1 MIASSIHRDKE
12 DDMAS
17 SMKLLI
23 KIIIIAGMFFCF
35 ESSAWAEC
43 VGVVTAGGGQRF
55 WGDVIKGA
63 NQAGKE
69 LGIEIHARGAVDEA
83 NVEGQ
88 RYIIESTMKFGCE
101 GLVLAPN
108 SKDRIKDV
116 AQLKAQGIPT
126 VFIDRDI
133 GGDRISVIKTENF
146 SAGEKAGIEMA
157 KALGGKGKI
166 ALLRFNEDVVS
177 TTARENGFI
186 KGATGGGLEIVVD
199 QYIGTMVGEAR
210 TEAYRILK
218 GLKRIDG
225 IFTPNESTSLGVIK
239 ALERLNKAGNVV
251 HIGFDSHKV
260 MIESLKSQHIY
271 GFIVQSPFQMGYQ
284 GVHTVYR
291 AMHGKDIKQE
301 VYTDVVFINRE
312 NINHKEIRRM
322 LGLQLD

>member
-1 MIASSIHRDKE
+1 
-12 DDMAS
+12 MAS
-17 SMKLLI
+17 STKLLI
-23 KIIIIAGMFFCF
+23 KIIMIAGMFFCF
-35 ESSAWAEC
+35 ESFATAEC
-43 VGVVTAGGGQRF
+43 IGVVTAGGGQGF

-88 RYIIESTMKFGCE
+88 RYIIESMIKSGCK

-108 SKDRIKDV
+108 SEDRKKDA
-116 AQLKAQGIPT
+116 AQLKAKGIPT

-133 GGDRISVIKTENF
+133 GGDRISIIKTENF

-166 ALLRFNEDVVS
+166 AILRFNEDVAS

-186 KGATGGGLEIVVD
+186 KGASSGDLEIVVD

-210 TEAYRILK
+210 SEAYRILK
-218 GLKRIDG
+218 ASKGIDG
-225 IFTPNESTSLGVIK
+225 IFTPNESTSLGAIK
-239 ALERLNKAGNVV
+239 ALERLNKAGKVV
-251 HIGFDSHKV
+251 HIGFDAHKI
-260 MIESLKSQHIY
+260 MIESLNSQHIY
-271 GFIVQSPFQMGYQ
+271 GFIVQRPFQMGYQ

-291 AMHGKDIKQE
+291 AMHGKDVKQE
-301 VYTDVVFINRE
+301 VNTGVVFINRK
-312 NINHKEIRRM
+312 NINHAKIRKM
-322 LGLQLD
+322 LGLRLD

>member
-1 MIASSIHRDKE
+1 MASSI
-12 DDMAS
+12 
-17 SMKLLI
+17 KLLI
-23 KIIIIAGMFFCF
+23 KMIFVVGMFFCF
-35 ESSAWAEC
+35 GSHATAEC
-43 VGVVTAGGGQRF
+43 IGVVTAGGGQGF

-88 RYIIESTMKFGCE
+88 RYIIESTMKFGCK

-108 SKDRIKDV
+108 SKDRKKDV
-116 AQLKAQGIPT
+116 AKLKAQGIPT

-133 GGDRISVIKTENF
+133 GGDRISIIKTENF

-177 TTARENGFI
+177 TTAREKGFI

-210 TEAYRILK
+210 SEAYRILK
-218 GLKRIDG
+218 GSKKIDG

-239 ALERLNKAGNVV
+239 ALERLNKAGKVV
-251 HIGFDSHKV
+251 HIGFDAHKI
-260 MIESLKSQHIY
+260 MIESLKSKHIY
-271 GFIVQSPFQMGYQ
+271 GFIVQRPFQMGYQ

-291 AMHGKDIKQE
+291 AIRGKDIKQK
-301 VYTDVVFINRE
+301 VNTDVVFISRE
-312 NINHKEIRRM
+312 NINNTEIIKI
-322 LGLQLD
+322 LGLQD

>member
-1 MIASSIHRDKE
+1 LIASSIHRDKE

-17 SMKLLI
+17 SIKLLI

>member
-1 MIASSIHRDKE
+1 MASSI
-12 DDMAS
+12 
-17 SMKLLI
+17 KLLS
-23 KIIIIAGMFFCF
+23 KMIIIAGMFFCF
-35 ESSAWAEC
+35 GSYATAEC
-43 VGVVTAGGGQRF
+43 IGVVTAGGGQGF

-88 RYIIESTMKFGCE
+88 RYIIESTMKFGCK

-108 SKDRIKDV
+108 SKDRKKDV

-133 GGDRISVIKTENF
+133 GGDRISIIKTENF

-166 ALLRFNEDVVS
+166 AILRFNEDVAS

-186 KGATGGGLEIVVD
+186 KGASSGGLEIVVD

-210 TEAYRILK
+210 SEAYRILK
-218 GLKRIDG
+218 ISKRIDG

-239 ALERLNKAGNVV
+239 ALERLNKAGKVV
-251 HIGFDSHKV
+251 HIGFDAHRI
-260 MIESLKSQHIY
+260 MIESIKSKHIY
-271 GFIVQSPFQMGYQ
+271 GFIVQRPFQMGYQ

-291 AMHGKDIKQE
+291 AIHGKDIKQK
-301 VYTDVVFINRE
+301 VNTDVVFIGRE
-312 NINHKEIRRM
+312 NINQTEIRKI
-322 LGLQLD
+322 LGLQD

>member
-1 MIASSIHRDKE
+1 
-12 DDMAS
+12 MAS
-17 SMKLLI
+17 LIKLLR
-23 KIIIIAGMFFCF
+23 KMIIIALMFFCF
-35 ESSAWAEC
+35 GSYAMAEC
-43 VGVVTAGGGQRF
+43 IGVVTAGGGQGF

-108 SKDRIKDV
+108 SKDRKKDV

-133 GGDRISVIKTENF
+133 GGDRISIIKTENF
-146 SAGEKAGIEMA
+146 SAGEKAGTEMA

-210 TEAYRILK
+210 SEGYRILK

-239 ALERLNKAGNVV
+239 ALERLNKAGKVV

-260 MIESLKSQHIY
+260 MIESLNSRHIY
-271 GFIVQSPFQMGYQ
+271 GFIVQRPFQMGYQ

-291 AMHGKDIKQE
+291 AMHGKDIKQK
-301 VYTDVVFINRE
+301 VNTDVVFINRE
-312 NINHKEIRRM
+312 NINHTEIRKM
-322 LGLQLD
+322 LGLRLD

>member
-1 MIASSIHRDKE
+1 
-12 DDMAS
+12 MAS
-17 SMKLLI
+17 LIKLLN
-23 KIIIIAGMFFCF
+23 KIIIIAAIFFCF
-35 ESSAWAEC
+35 ESSATAEC
-43 VGVVTAGGGQRF
+43 VGVVTAGGGKGF

-69 LGIEIHARGAVDEA
+69 LGIEIYARGAVDEA
-83 NVEGQ
+83 NLEGQ
-88 RYIIESTMKFGCE
+88 RYIIESTIKFGCK

-108 SKDRIKDV
+108 SKDRKKDV

-133 GGDRISVIKTENF
+133 GGDRISVIKTDNF

-157 KALGGKGKI
+157 KALRGKGKI
-166 ALLRFNEDVVS
+166 ALLRFKKNLFT

-186 KGATGGGLEIVVD
+186 KGATSGGLEIVVD
-199 QYIGTMVGEAR
+199 QYLGTRVGEAR
-210 TEAYRILK
+210 SEAYRILK

-239 ALERLNKAGNVV
+239 ALERLNKAGKVV
-251 HIGFDSHKV
+251 HIGFDAHKI

-271 GFIVQSPFQMGYQ
+271 GFIVQRPFQMGYQ

-291 AMHGKDIKQE
+291 AMHGKSVKQE
-301 VYTDVVFINRE
+301 VNTDVVFITSE
-312 NINHKEIRRM
+312 HINHTEIKIM
-322 LGLQLD
+322 LGLQ

>member
-1 MIASSIHRDKE
+1 
-12 DDMAS
+12 
-17 SMKLLI
+17 
-23 KIIIIAGMFFCF
+23 MFFCF
-35 ESSAWAEC
+35 ESFATAEC
-43 VGVVTAGGGQRF
+43 IGVVTAGGGQGF

-88 RYIIESTMKFGCE
+88 RYIIESMIKSGCK

-108 SKDRIKDV
+108 SEDRKKDA
-116 AQLKAQGIPT
+116 AQLKAKGIPT

-133 GGDRISVIKTENF
+133 GGDRISIIKTENF

-166 ALLRFNEDVVS
+166 AILRFNEDVAS

-186 KGATGGGLEIVVD
+186 KGASSGGLEIVVD

-210 TEAYRILK
+210 SEAYRILK
-218 GLKRIDG
+218 ISKRIDG

-239 ALERLNKAGNVV
+239 ALERLNKAGKVV
-251 HIGFDSHKV
+251 HIGFDAHKI
-260 MIESLKSQHIY
+260 MIESLNSQHIY
-271 GFIVQSPFQMGYQ
+271 GFIVQRPFQMGYQ

-291 AMHGKDIKQE
+291 AMHGKDVKQE
-301 VYTDVVFINRE
+301 VNTGVVFINRK
-312 NINHKEIRRM
+312 NINHAKIRKM
-322 LGLQLD
+322 LGLRLD

>member
-1 MIASSIHRDKE
+1 
-12 DDMAS
+12 MAS
-17 SMKLLI
+17 LIKLLN
-23 KIIIIAGMFFCF
+23 KIIIIAAIFFCS
-35 ESSAWAEC
+35 EISATAEC
-43 VGVVTAGGGQRF
+43 VGVVTAGGGKGF

-69 LGIEIHARGAVDEA
+69 LGIEIYARGAVDEA

-88 RYIIESTMKFGCE
+88 RYIIESTIKFGCK

-108 SKDRIKDV
+108 SKDRKKDV

-157 KALGGKGKI
+157 KALRGKGKI
-166 ALLRFNEDVVS
+166 ALLRFKKNLFT

-186 KGATGGGLEIVVD
+186 KGATSGGLEIVVD
-199 QYIGTMVGEAR
+199 QYLGTRVGEAR
-210 TEAYRILK
+210 SEAYRILK

-239 ALERLNKAGNVV
+239 ALERLNKAGKVV
-251 HIGFDSHKV
+251 HIGFDAHKI
-260 MIESLKSQHIY
+260 MIESLKAQHIY
-271 GFIVQSPFQMGYQ
+271 GFIVQRPFQMGYQ

-291 AMHGKDIKQE
+291 AMHGKSVKQE
-301 VYTDVVFINRE
+301 VNTDVVFITRE
-312 NINHKEIRRM
+312 NINHVRERGP
-322 LGLQLD
+322 LN

>member
-1 MIASSIHRDKE
+1 
-12 DDMAS
+12 
-17 SMKLLI
+17 
-23 KIIIIAGMFFCF
+23 MFFCF